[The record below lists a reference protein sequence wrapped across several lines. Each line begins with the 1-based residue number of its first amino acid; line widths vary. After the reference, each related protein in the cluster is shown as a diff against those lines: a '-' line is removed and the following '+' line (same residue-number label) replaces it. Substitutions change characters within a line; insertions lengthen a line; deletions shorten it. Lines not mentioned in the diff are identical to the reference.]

1 MGKSTEID
9 YNMMFELLAGLEKE
23 ISQSR
28 WEPECLSFIIFNW
41 CHLPN
46 YKVIPPNYHIFN
58 LSMEIENKIKE
69 D

>member
-9 YNMMFELLAGLEKE
+9 YNMKFELLPGLEKE

-28 WEPECLSFIIFNW
+28 EEPECLSFIIFNW

-46 YKVIPPNYHIFN
+46 YKVIPPQ
-58 LSMEIENKIKE
+58 LSYFQLEHGN
-69 D
+69 